1 MFTVHPSPSPSPLPE
16 RELAAWL
23 FVKYYTSADVNAEW
37 AKASGYFPVKQSVA
51 AKFQDVFAADPAY
64 KTAFDLLKFGKFE
77 PPVPGYDFVRD
88 NVIEPVMTS
97 IVDPTADVKA
107 LLDQANIDA
116 NAILAEQMAQIK

>member
-1 MFTVHPSPSPSPLPE
+1 
-16 RELAAWL
+16 
-23 FVKYYTSADVNAEW
+23 VNAEW
-37 AKASGYFPVKQSVA
+37 AKPRLLPGETECCPQ
-51 AKFQDVFAADPAY
+51 FQDVFVHT
-64 KTAFDLLKFGKFE
+64 KIQECFDLLKFGKFE

-97 IVDPTADVKA
+97 IVDDPTADVKA

>member
-1 MFTVHPSPSPSPLPE
+1 
-16 RELAAWL
+16 
-23 FVKYYTSADVNAEW
+23 VNAEW

-51 AKFQDVFAADPAY
+51 AKFQDVFDANPAY

-88 NVIEPVMTS
+88 NVIEPVMTN
-97 IVDPTADVKA
+97 IVDDPTADVKA

-116 NAILAEQMAQIK
+116 NAILAEQMAQVK